1 MKINEKKIESS
12 WGEKKHIHLLLLTVI
27 FHMRH
32 QDIRENAT
40 IETLSHHYVESL
52 ITGRKT
58 ICFFFL
64 FCHLLR
70 WISILLATGFYR
82 Q

>member
-1 MKINEKKIESS
+1 MKINEKKIESR
-12 WGEKKHIHLLLLTVI
+12 GKKKKHIHLLLLTGI

-40 IETLSHHYVESL
+40 NETLSHHYVESL

-64 FCHLLR
+64 CCHFPR
-70 WISILLATGFYR
+70 RISILLATRFYR